1 MPILS
6 AVSYGSLAPAM
17 DTTMT
22 RKNIVVLGGSYGGVS
37 AAHNIL
43 KHTFPHLP
51 KPDDYQLVMI
61 STSAQAMNRPGTP
74 RAMISDSMFDQSR
87 FFVSVPAQ
95 FAQYPKGSYRFIKGA
110 AVELDHK
117 NRTVSYRTTRGRVEQ
132 LPYHALVIATGGSTP
147 SPLFSWNKD
156 EETLRASWAAV
167 RQALPSA
174 RTIVVAGGGPT
185 SIEVAGE
192 LGEYLNGHA
201 GAFSGALARPK
212 VRITVVASD
221 SRILPVLR
229 PGLAEK
235 AEAMLAKVGVTV
247 LKGAKVTSV
256 APEGSGTEAA
266 VATKTVV
273 TLEGGQTLEADLYIP
288 AYGLR
293 YNTGFVASEL
303 LTPQGRVATNTATLR
318 VDAAGPR
325 VYALGDAASAARP
338 AVHLVLAQVPVLA
351 ANLKRD
357 VLREAGDDAAAAA
370 PAEDRL
376 FKEDTRETQMVPIGK
391 GRGIGAGAGYALP
404 SFMVWLIK
412 GRDYWLWTTANL
424 WNGKQW
430 AKEA

>member
-6 AVSYGSLAPAM
+6 AVSYSSLAPAA
-17 DTTMT
+17 DTTDAM
-22 RKNIVVLGGSYGGVS
+22 KNIVVLGGSYGGVS

-51 KPDDYQLVMI
+51 DSDDYQLIMI
-61 STSAQAMNRPGTP
+61 SPSAQAMNRPGTP
-74 RAMISDSMFDQSR
+74 RALIADDMFDQSR

-95 FAQYPKGSYRFIKGA
+95 FAQYPKGNYRFIKGA

-117 NRTVSYRTTRGRVEQ
+117 NRTVSYSTTRGRIEQ
-132 LPYHALVIATGGSTP
+132 IPYYALVIATGGSTP
-147 SPLFSWNKD
+147 SPLFSFNKD
-156 EETLRASWAAV
+156 EETLRTSWAAV

-174 RTIVVAGGGPT
+174 RSIVVAGGGPT

-192 LGEYLNGHA
+192 LGDYLNGHA
-201 GAFSGALARPK
+201 GAFSAALAKPK
-212 VRITVVASD
+212 VRITVVTSD
-221 SRILPVLR
+221 SRVLPVLR
-229 PGLAEK
+229 PALAEK

-247 LKGAKVTSV
+247 LKGARVSSV

-266 VATKTVV
+266 VATKTTV
-273 TLEGGQTLEADLYIP
+273 TLEDGKTLEADLYIP
-288 AYGLR
+288 AFGLR
-293 YNTGFVASEL
+293 YNTTFIAPEL
-303 LTPQGRVATNTATLR
+303 LTPQGRVATNPTTLR
-318 VDAAGPR
+318 VEAAGPR
-325 VYALGDAASAARP
+325 VYALGDVAAAARP

-357 VLREAGDDAAAAA
+357 LLRDAGVANAAV

-391 GRGIGAGAGYALP
+391 GRGVGAGAGYALP
-404 SFMVWLIK
+404 SVMVWLIK

-424 WNGKQW
+424 WSGKQW